1 MKNSEALLCN
11 QANEIDLV
19 DYLARL
25 GFAPKKNHGN
35 DYWYLSPLRKENTAS
50 FKVNRKL
57 NLWYDHGTGKGGTLV
72 DFGIAYFK
80 CTVKDLLFRLQDKQQ
95 QFVSFQP
102 PLAHAAVEKKN
113 TESNDSKIKIIS
125 VKEISNAGLV
135 NYLHDRKIPVTIACK
150 FCQEICF
157 EIASKKQLAIG
168 FKNNSGGYELRNQ
181 YFKGSSSPKSSTLI
195 CENKSENLT
204 VFEGFFDFL
213 SFQTLGKLYPGDKP
227 ELPSM
232 QSDFLILNSIS
243 FFEKQRQTM
252 EQYASIHLF
261 LDRDKVGLEATKS
274 ALQWSGNFK
283 DQSLLYKQSKDL
295 NEFLIGPQ
303 KQEIKQRQTKGLGL

>member
-1 MKNSEALLCN
+1 MKNPEALLCK
-11 QANEIDLV
+11 QANQIDLV

-25 GFAPKKNHGN
+25 GFTPQKNHGN
-35 DYWYLSPLRKENTAS
+35 DYWYLSPLRKEETAS

-72 DFGIAYFK
+72 DFGIAYFNF
-80 CTVKDLLFRLQDKQQ
+80 TVKELLFKLQENQN

-102 PLAHAAVEKKN
+102 PLSHAAVEKKN
-113 TESNDSKIKIIS
+113 ADSTDSKIKIIS
-125 VKEISNAGLV
+125 AQEISNSGLI
-135 NYLHDRKIPVTIACK
+135 NYLHDRKIPVTIARK
-150 FCQEICF
+150 FCQEISF
-157 EIASKKQLAIG
+157 EIGSKKHLAIG
-168 FKNNSGGYELRNQ
+168 FKNDLGGHELRNQ
-181 YFKGSSSPKSSTLI
+181 YFKGSGSPKSSTLI
-195 CENKSENLT
+195 RENKSENLT

-213 SFQTLGKLYPGDKP
+213 SFQTLGKLYPGDKL

-261 LDRDKVGLEATKS
+261 LDRDKVGLDATKS
-274 ALQWSGNFK
+274 ALQWSGNYK
-283 DQSLLYKQSKDL
+283 DQSVLYTQSKDL
-295 NEFLIGPQ
+295 NEFLISPQ
-303 KQEIKQRQTKGLGL
+303 KQEIKQRQSKGLGL